1 MRGKGG
7 VFGKVPER
15 FTITQEE
22 RLSTPTSHHTQEQSE
37 AGHSAA
43 VKPNPTKFPEET
55 KTHGANL
62 EGRRINP
69 NWTTVKTAPQRR
81 PERTGNQRRTGN
93 AHTARDRRDPGL
105 PRENGSDKRAQG
117 SWGPTVLAR
126 STTARPEK
134 QSGQRAGSQPRF
146 TPGSPAACVPT
157 GDVRDKGHGQK
168 LPV

>member
-1 MRGKGG
+1 MIKCTADSDLPSVDSGS
-7 VFGKVPER
+7 VWV
-15 FTITQEE
+15 
-22 RLSTPTSHHTQEQSE
+22 
-37 AGHSAA
+37 
-43 VKPNPTKFPEET
+43 
-55 KTHGANL
+55 
-62 EGRRINP
+62 NP

-146 TPGSPAACVPT
+146 TPVILA
-157 GDVRDKGHGQK
+157 
-168 LPV
+168 